1 MRVGKWFRDNYD
13 NMQKYRSLVLPV
25 AIVVGLFFHHW
36 LAMMRPVVPFLLFII
51 LFLNFSAVEIRKLR
65 LSPMHGWML
74 LFQVVVCL
82 GGYLALRPFD
92 ELLAQ
97 GVLIGVLSPVAAS
110 VVVVACML
118 GADRG
123 TITAYSLVGNFAIA
137 LLAPLYFSFIGT
149 QVDLPFHQSFLMVFA
164 KIGPTILL
172 PLVIVILL
180 QWLVP
185 KANDFVARFKG
196 WSFYLWAAALMIT
209 IGQTIDFIYLH
220 GKGNWRSIIWLSVAS
235 LVGCA
240 VQFGVGRLI
249 GRRYGDRIA
258 GGQGLGQRNTA
269 LAIWMA
275 GMYLQPLA
283 AIFPAAYAVWQNLY
297 NSFQLWQHDR
307 QMGRK

>member
-1 MRVGKWFRDNYD
+1 
-13 NMQKYRSLVLPV
+13 MQKYRSLVLPV
-25 AIVVGLFFHHW
+25 AIVAGLFFHHW
-36 LAMMRPVVPFLLFII
+36 LAMMRPVVPFLLFFI

-74 LFQVVVCL
+74 LFQAVVSL

-97 GVLIGVLSPVAAS
+97 GVLIGVLCPVAAA

-118 GADRG
+118 GADRA
-123 TITAYSLVGNFAIA
+123 TITTYSLVGNFGIA
-137 LLAPLYFSFIGT
+137 LLAPIYFSFIGT
-149 QVDLPFHQSFLMVFA
+149 NVDMPFGESCLLVFSH
-164 KIGPTILL
+164 IGPTIVL
-172 PLVIVILL
+172 PLVIVIVL
-180 QWLVP
+180 QLIAP
-185 KANDFVARFKG
+185 KANTFISKYKG
-196 WSFYLWAAALMIT
+196 WSFYLWAMALMIT
-209 IGQTIDFIYLH
+209 IGQTIDFIFVH

-240 VQFGVGRLI
+240 VQFGVGHLI

-283 AIFPAAYAVWQNLY
+283 AIFPAAYSVWQNLY